1 MYESWFEVS
10 DVAVATQED
19 SGERGRVLTRVM
31 KTMLAM
37 KLT

>member
-10 DVAVATQED
+10 DVAVATQE
-19 SGERGRVLTRVM
+19 RGSVLTRVM